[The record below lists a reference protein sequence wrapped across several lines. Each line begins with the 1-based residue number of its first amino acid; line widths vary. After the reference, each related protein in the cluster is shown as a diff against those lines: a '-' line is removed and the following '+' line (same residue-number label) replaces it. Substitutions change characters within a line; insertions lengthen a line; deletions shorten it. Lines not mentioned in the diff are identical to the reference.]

1 MNVLDLSRPVID
13 RKMNGSSDE
22 GESTSGATTIGGGG
36 GENAEMEENGS
47 TRASSNSGG
56 NNPVYRDLKPLQAGG
71 AHEVPQDYN
80 PQSRSAYHHQR
91 GYSPGM
97 DRQRGYEKEH
107 QPPPSAREEER
118 KSAWDYSEK
127 SARKDYSRSRDYS
140 NEYQDAIKQEPKDQS
155 SREWVSPVPEVEVGG
170 SAPGG
175 PHVRARKDIPRGAR
189 FGPFLG
195 KWASEPFNPRYAWE
209 VRISGSGVRGW
220 LDASHETN
228 NWLKYIHS
236 TTSPHAVNMRH
247 VLIGGQMVYEA
258 VRDIATGEELLLGL
272 REPLQLQDMLGENTT
287 EDRSDRE
294 TASQHSGTVDED
306 KEDEEEGET
315 RCTVC
320 DKPFQ
325 DIELLDSHLV
335 TCHRYPAE
343 QHRCDSCPRAYA
355 WRPLLVRHR
364 AIVHGDLRNYPC
376 ENCPKVFTDPSN
388 LQRHIRTHHVGA
400 RSHAC
405 TECGKTFATSSG
417 LKQHTHIHSSVK
429 PFQCEVCFKAYTQF
443 SNLCRHK
450 RMHADCRMQ
459 IKCVKCGQS
468 FSTVTSLSKHK
479 RFCDSTTSNVPPG
492 SMPQLPTPG
501 TSPFLM
507 YQRPP
512 VSLSGGLPFYAPSLM
527 APYPAIFP
535 NAPNFLNTPLIF
547 PPKIEEVEK
556 RSSDSPKKER
566 FTPPRVLLPQHSKVS
581 PSTAEEATST
591 FRPSPA
597 RPPVQP
603 TPESDDDP
611 AAAKRREA
619 SRGNE
624 RKTENESAVNVAK
637 EETTDQPLDLRV
649 QTKKQDVAA
658 SRKSRT
664 PSPAPVP
671 MEEEEEER
679 GEEEEEEEEEETAAP
694 PDPPKPEESAVQ
706 QIQELEPK
714 DIAANS
720 PQLRSS
726 GLSAEQPA
734 ANTPPHMAY
743 PRPIH
748 PMFLETMYR
757 GPTGTGFP
765 GFPSAPPPP
774 SGSTPESRLIPPLPP
789 FGPPRTLPFLGS
801 LMNGLS
807 GARPGGGFDLLARP
821 PLSAFPGVK
830 PFQEA
835 VMPHHHHHHHHH
847 HHVHGKMKDRY
858 SCKFC
863 GKVFP
868 RSANLTRHL
877 RTHTGEQP
885 YKCKY
890 CERSFSISSNLQRH
904 VRNIHDKQRPFKCP
918 LCERC
923 FGQQTNLD
931 RHLKKHEADDGSG
944 VVSVADSP
952 GSSNENEREDTYFD
966 EIRSFMGKVTY
977 GGESGYGLPHH
988 PTYIPSR
995 LHESG
1000 NESKIEVEYD
1010 EDEDSE
1016 EGVSPLEETDG
1027 LSPIEAKESP
1037 SPSQYDLKL
1046 REKQELLNNNTAEPV
1061 IEIST

>member
-1 MNVLDLSRPVID
+1 MNGLDLSRSVVD
-13 RKMNGSSDE
+13 CKMNGSSDE
-22 GESTSGATTIGGGG
+22 GESTSGVTGGGG
-36 GENAEMEENGS
+36 GSENAEMEENGS
-47 TRASSNSGG
+47 TRTSSNSSS
-56 NNPVYRDLKPLQAGG
+56 NNPVYRDLKLLQAGG
-71 AHEVPQDYN
+71 EVPQEYN
-80 PQSRSAYHHQR
+80 PQSRTAYQQR
-91 GYSPGM
+91 GYSPGI
-97 DRQRGYEKEH
+97 DRQRNYEKEQL
-107 QPPPSAREEER
+107 QPSPSSREEER
-118 KSAWDYSEK
+118 KSAWDYEK
-127 SARKDYSRSRDYS
+127 NTRKEYSRSRDY
-140 NEYQDAIKQEPKDQS
+140 NEYQDAIKQEPKDHS

-175 PHVRARKDIPRGAR
+175 PYVRARKDIPRGAR

-209 VRISGSGVRGW
+209 VRIAGSGVRGW
-220 LDASHETN
+220 LDASHEAN
-228 NWLKYIHS
+228 NWLKYIRS
-236 TTSPHAVNMRH
+236 TASSHAVNMRH

-258 VRDIATGEELLLGL
+258 IRDIATGEELLLGL

-479 RFCDSTTSNVPPG
+479 RFCDSTTPTGPPG
-492 SMPQLPTPG
+492 TMPQLPTPA
-501 TSPFLM
+501 TSPFLV
-507 YQRPP
+507 YPRPP
-512 VSLSGGLPFYAPSLM
+512 VSLPGGLPFYPPSLM
-527 APYPAIFP
+527 GPYPGIFP
-535 NAPNFLNTPLIF
+535 NAPNFLNTPLLF
-547 PPKIEEVEK
+547 PPKIEEAEK
-556 RSSDSPKKER
+556 RSDSPKKER
-566 FTPPRVLLPQHSKVS
+566 FTPPRVLSQHNKVS

-603 TPESDDDP
+603 TPESDDDLS
-611 AAAKRREA
+611 KRREA
-619 SRGNE
+619 RNNE
-624 RKTENESAVNVAK
+624 RKMETESTLK
-637 EETTDQPLDLRV
+637 EEATEQPLDLRV
-649 QTKKQDVAA
+649 QTKKQDAISKAA
-658 SRKSRT
+658 NRKSRT

-671 MEEEEEER
+671 MEE
-679 GEEEEEEEEEETAAP
+679 TPAP
-694 PDPPKPEESAVQ
+694 PDPPKSEEDAAAPPPM
-706 QIQELEPK
+706 ELESK
-714 DIAANS
+714 DVQGSS
-720 PQLRSS
+720 PHLRTS
-726 GLSAEQPA
+726 LSIEQPPT
-734 ANTPPHMAY
+734 NTPPHMAY

-748 PMFLETMYR
+748 PLFLETMYR
-757 GPTGTGFP
+757 GPTGTFP

-774 SGSTPESRLIPPLPP
+774 GGATPESRLIPPLPP
-789 FGPPRTLPFLGS
+789 FAPPRGLPFLGS

-807 GARPGGGFDLLARP
+807 GARPGAGFDLLARP

-988 PTYIPSR
+988 PAYIPSR
-995 LHESG
+995 LHEM
-1000 NESKIEVEYD
+1000 NESKMEVEYD

>member
-1 MNVLDLSRPVID
+1 MNGLDLSRSVVD
-13 RKMNGSSDE
+13 CKMNGSSDE
-22 GESTSGATTIGGGG
+22 GESTSGATGGGG
-36 GENAEMEENGS
+36 GSENAEMEENGS
-47 TRASSNSGG
+47 TRTSSNSSS
-56 NNPVYRDLKPLQAGG
+56 NNPVYRDLKLLQAGG
-71 AHEVPQDYN
+71 EVPQEYN
-80 PQSRSAYHHQR
+80 PQSRTAYQQR
-91 GYSPGM
+91 GHSPGI
-97 DRQRGYEKEH
+97 DRQRNYEKEQL
-107 QPPPSAREEER
+107 QPSPSSREEER
-118 KSAWDYSEK
+118 KSAWDYEK
-127 SARKDYSRSRDYS
+127 NTRKEYSRSRDY
-140 NEYQDAIKQEPKDQS
+140 NDYQDAIKQEPKDHS
-155 SREWVSPVPEVEVGG
+155 SRDWVSPVPEVEVGG

-175 PHVRARKDIPRGAR
+175 PYVRARKDIPRGAR

-209 VRISGSGVRGW
+209 VRIAGSGVRGW
-220 LDASHETN
+220 LDASHEAN
-228 NWLKYIHS
+228 NWLKYIRS
-236 TTSPHAVNMRH
+236 TASSHAVNMRH

-376 ENCPKVFTDPSN
+376 ENCPKSNIRQVFTDPSN

-479 RFCDSTTSNVPPG
+479 RFCDSTTPTGPPG
-492 SMPQLPTPG
+492 TMPQLPTPA
-501 TSPFLM
+501 TSPFLV
-507 YQRPP
+507 YPRPP
-512 VSLSGGLPFYAPSLM
+512 VSLPGGLPFYPPSLM
-527 APYPAIFP
+527 GPYPGIFP
-535 NAPNFLNTPLIF
+535 NAPNFLNTPLLF
-547 PPKIEEVEK
+547 PPKIEEAEK
-556 RSSDSPKKER
+556 RSDSPKKER
-566 FTPPRVLLPQHSKVS
+566 FTPPRVLSQHNKVS

-603 TPESDDDP
+603 TPESDDDLS
-611 AAAKRREA
+611 KRREA
-619 SRGNE
+619 RSNE
-624 RKTENESAVNVAK
+624 RKMETESTLK
-637 EETTDQPLDLRV
+637 EEATEQPLDLRV
-649 QTKKQDVAA
+649 QTKKQDIISKAA
-658 SRKSRT
+658 NRKSRS

-671 MEEEEEER
+671 MEE
-679 GEEEEEEEEEETAAP
+679 TPAP
-694 PDPPKPEESAVQ
+694 PDPPKSEEDAAALPPM
-706 QIQELEPK
+706 ELESK
-714 DIAANS
+714 DVQGSS
-720 PQLRSS
+720 PHLRTS
-726 GLSAEQPA
+726 LSIEQPPT
-734 ANTPPHMAY
+734 NTPPHMAY

-748 PMFLETMYR
+748 PLFLETMYR
-757 GPTGTGFP
+757 GPTGTFP

-774 SGSTPESRLIPPLPP
+774 GGGTPESRLIPPLPP
-789 FGPPRTLPFLGS
+789 FAPPRGLPFLGS

-835 VMPHHHHHHHHH
+835 VMTPHHHHHHHHH

-988 PTYIPSR
+988 PAYIPSR
-995 LHESG
+995 LHEM
-1000 NESKIEVEYD
+1000 NESKMEVEYD

>member
-1 MNVLDLSRPVID
+1 MRSKPVA
-13 RKMNGSSDE
+13 RRLAQGSSDE
-22 GESTSGATTIGGGG
+22 GESTSGTPVGGGVS
-36 GENAEMEENGS
+36 ENTEMEENGS
-47 TRASSNSGG
+47 VRGNNSAAS
-56 NNPVYRDLKPLQAGG
+56 NPVYRDLKALHATS
-71 AHEVPQDYN
+71 AHDVPQDYN
-80 PQSRSAYHHQR
+80 PQSRPAYQR
-91 GYSPGM
+91 YSPAM
-97 DRQRGYEKEH
+97 DKQHGYEKEH
-107 QPPPSAREEER
+107 HKPPSSRDEER
-118 KSAWDYSEK
+118 SWDYVSDK
-127 SARKDYSRSRDYS
+127 SSDRKDYSRSRESYRS
-140 NEYQDAIKQEPKDQS
+140 ETYQDAMKQEQKEQ

-170 SAPGG
+170 SEPGG
-175 PHVRARKDIPRGAR
+175 PQVRARKDIPRGAR

-209 VRISGSGVRGW
+209 VRTSGSGVRGW

-228 NWLKYIHS
+228 NWLKYVRS
-236 TTSPHAVNMRH
+236 TSSPHAINMRH

-258 VRDIATGEELLLGL
+258 VRDIAAGEELLLGV

-306 KEDEEEGET
+306 KEDEEEGEI

-343 QHRCDSCPRAYA
+343 QHRCDTCPRAYA

-376 ENCPKVFTDPSN
+376 ENCPKSDHPQVFTDPSN

-479 RFCDSTTSNVPPG
+479 RFCDSTPPTGPPG
-492 SMPQLPTPG
+492 AMPQLPTSAP
-501 TSPFLM
+501 SPFLV
-507 YQRPP
+507 YPRPP
-512 VSLSGGLPFYAPSLM
+512 VSLPGGLPFYPPSLM
-527 APYPAIFP
+527 GPYPGIFP
-535 NAPNFLNTPLIF
+535 NAPNFLNAPLLF
-547 PPKIEEVEK
+547 PPKVEEAEK
-556 RSSDSPKKER
+556 RSDSPKKER
-566 FTPPRVLLPQHSKVS
+566 FTPPRVLPQHSKVS
-581 PSTAEEATST
+581 PSTAEEATSS

-611 AAAKRREA
+611 SKKREA
-619 SRGNE
+619 SRINE
-624 RKTENESAVNVAK
+624 KKDSEASLAAN

-649 QTKKQDVAA
+649 QTKKHDTISSIVDT
-658 SRKSRT
+658 KSHS
-664 PSPAPVP
+664 PSPAPAP
-671 MEEEEEER
+671 MEE
-679 GEEEEEEEEEETAAP
+679 APPP
-694 PDPPKPEESAVQ
+694 PDPPKPEEEAPMEVDT
-706 QIQELEPK
+706 K
-714 DIAANS
+714 DVPSS
-720 PQLRSS
+720 PHLRTS
-726 GLSAEQPA
+726 LSAEQPP

-748 PMFLETMYR
+748 PMFLEAMYR
-757 GPTGTGFP
+757 GPAGAFP
-765 GFPSAPPPP
+765 GFPGGPPP
-774 SGSTPESRLIPPLPP
+774 GGATPESRLLPPLPP
-789 FGPPRTLPFLGS
+789 FGPPRGLPFLGT

-821 PLSAFPGVK
+821 PMGPFPGVK

-835 VMPHHHHHHHHH
+835 VIAPHHHHHHHP
-847 HHVHGKMKDRY
+847 HGKMKDRY

-977 GGESGYGLPHH
+977 GGEAGYGLPHH
-988 PTYIPSR
+988 PAYLPSR
-995 LHESG
+995 LHEIH
-1000 NESKIEVEYD
+1000 ESKMETEYD

-1016 EGVSPLEETDG
+1016 EGVSPLDETDG
-1027 LSPIEAKESP
+1027 LSPVEAKESTP
-1037 SPSQYDLKL
+1037 PPQYDLKL

>member
-1 MNVLDLSRPVID
+1 MRSKPVA
-13 RKMNGSSDE
+13 RRLAQGSSDE
-22 GESTSGATTIGGGG
+22 GESTSGATGGGG
-36 GENAEMEENGS
+36 GSENAEMEENGS
-47 TRASSNSGG
+47 TRTSSNSSS
-56 NNPVYRDLKPLQAGG
+56 NNPVYKDLKLLQAGG
-71 AHEVPQDYN
+71 EVPQEYN
-80 PQSRSAYHHQR
+80 PQSRTAYQQR
-91 GYSPGM
+91 GYSPGI
-97 DRQRGYEKEH
+97 DRQRNYEKEQL
-107 QPPPSAREEER
+107 QPSPSSREEER
-118 KSAWDYSEK
+118 KWPAWDYEK
-127 SARKDYSRSRDYS
+127 NTRKEYSRSRDY
-140 NEYQDAIKQEPKDQS
+140 NEYQDAIKQEPKDHS

-175 PHVRARKDIPRGAR
+175 PYVRARKDIPRGAR

-209 VRISGSGVRGW
+209 VRIAGSGVRGW
-220 LDASHETN
+220 LDASHEAN
-228 NWLKYIHS
+228 NWLKYIRS
-236 TTSPHAVNMRH
+236 TASSHAVNMRH

-258 VRDIATGEELLLGL
+258 VRDIATGEELLLGP

-376 ENCPKVFTDPSN
+376 ENCPKSNIRQVFTDPSN

-479 RFCDSTTSNVPPG
+479 RFCDSTTPTGPPG
-492 SMPQLPTPG
+492 TMPQLPTPA
-501 TSPFLM
+501 TSPFLV
-507 YQRPP
+507 YPRPP
-512 VSLSGGLPFYAPSLM
+512 VGLPGGLPFYPPSLM
-527 APYPAIFP
+527 GPYPGIFP
-535 NAPNFLNTPLIF
+535 NASNFLNTPLIF

-556 RSSDSPKKER
+556 RSDSPKKER
-566 FTPPRVLLPQHSKVS
+566 FTPPRVLSQHNKVS

-603 TPESDDDP
+603 TPESDDDLL
-611 AAAKRREA
+611 KRREA
-619 SRGNE
+619 RSNE
-624 RKTENESAVNVAK
+624 RKIKTESTLK
-637 EETTDQPLDLRV
+637 EEATEQPLDLRV
-649 QTKKQDVAA
+649 QTKKQDAISKTA
-658 SRKSRT
+658 IKKSRS

-671 MEEEEEER
+671 MEETPAPPDRPKSEEDA
-679 GEEEEEEEEEETAAP
+679 AAP
-694 PDPPKPEESAVQ
+694 PPM
-706 QIQELEPK
+706 ELESK
-714 DIAANS
+714 DVQGSS
-720 PQLRSS
+720 PHLRTS
-726 GLSAEQPA
+726 LSIEQPPT
-734 ANTPPHMAY
+734 NTPPHMAY

-748 PMFLETMYR
+748 PLFLETMYR
-757 GPTGTGFP
+757 GPTGTFP

-774 SGSTPESRLIPPLPP
+774 GGGTPESRLIPPLPP
-789 FGPPRTLPFLGS
+789 FAPPRGLPFLGS

-807 GARPGGGFDLLARP
+807 GARPGAGFDLLARP

-835 VMPHHHHHHHHH
+835 VMTPHHHHHHHHH

-988 PTYIPSR
+988 PAYIPNR
-995 LHESG
+995 LHEI
-1000 NESKIEVEYD
+1000 NESKMEVEYD

>member
-1 MNVLDLSRPVID
+1 MNGLDLSRSVVD
-13 RKMNGSSDE
+13 CKMNNGSSDE
-22 GESTSGATTIGGGG
+22 GESTSGVTGGGG
-36 GENAEMEENGS
+36 SGENAEMEENGS
-47 TRASSNSGG
+47 TRTSSNSSS
-56 NNPVYRDLKPLQAGG
+56 NLPVYRDLKPLQAGG
-71 AHEVPQDYN
+71 AHEIPQDYN
-80 PQSRSAYHHQR
+80 PQSRTAYQQH

-97 DRQRGYEKEH
+97 DRQRNYEKEH
-107 QPPPSAREEER
+107 QPSPSSREEDR
-118 KSAWDYSEK
+118 KLSWDYSEK
-127 SARKDYSRSRDYS
+127 TTRKEYSRSRDYG
-140 NEYQDAIKQEPKDQS
+140 NEYQDTIKQEPKDQS

-170 SAPGG
+170 SAAGG
-175 PHVRARKDIPRGAR
+175 PYVRARKDIPRGAR

-209 VRISGSGVRGW
+209 VRVAGSGVRGW

-228 NWLKYIHS
+228 NWLKYIRS

-258 VRDIATGEELLLGL
+258 IRDIVTGEELLLGL

-343 QHRCDSCPRAYA
+343 QHRCESCPRAYA

-459 IKCVKCGQS
+459 IKCIKCGQS

-479 RFCDSTTSNVPPG
+479 RFCDSTTPTGPPG
-492 SMPQLPTPG
+492 TMPQLPTPA
-501 TSPFLM
+501 TNPFLV
-507 YQRPP
+507 YPRPP
-512 VSLSGGLPFYAPSLM
+512 VSLPGGLPFYPSSLM
-527 APYPAIFP
+527 GPYPGIFP
-535 NAPNFLNTPLIF
+535 NAPNFLNTPLLF
-547 PPKIEEVEK
+547 PPKIEEAEK
-556 RSSDSPKKER
+556 SDSPKKER
-566 FTPPRVLLPQHSKVS
+566 FTPPRVLPQHNKVS

-603 TPESDDDP
+603 TPESDDDHS
-611 AAAKRREA
+611 KRREA
-619 SRGNE
+619 IRSSE
-624 RKTENESAVNVAK
+624 RKMEAESSSNASK
-637 EETTDQPLDLRV
+637 QETAEQPLDLRV
-649 QTKKQDVAA
+649 QTRKQDAKAV

-664 PSPAPVP
+664 PSPVSIS
-671 MEEEEEER
+671 MEE
-679 GEEEEEEEEEETAAP
+679 TPAP
-694 PDPPKPEESAVQ
+694 PDLPKPEEEVAPPPM
-706 QIQELEPK
+706 ELESK
-714 DIAANS
+714 DVPSS

-726 GLSAEQPA
+726 LPAERPA
-734 ANTPPHMAY
+734 TNTPPHMAY

-748 PMFLETMYR
+748 PIFLETMYR
-757 GPTGTGFP
+757 GPATFP
-765 GFPSAPPPP
+765 GFPGAPPPP
-774 SGSTPESRLIPPLPP
+774 GATPESRLIPPLPP
-789 FGPPRTLPFLGS
+789 FGPPRGLPFLGS

-807 GARPGGGFDLLARP
+807 GARPGGGFDLLGRP

-835 VMPHHHHHHHHH
+835 VMAPHHHHHHHH

-952 GSSNENEREDTYFD
+952 GSSNENEREDSYFE
-966 EIRSFMGKVTY
+966 EIRSFMGKVGY

-988 PTYIPSR
+988 PAYIPNR
-995 LHESG
+995 LHEM
-1000 NESKIEVEYD
+1000 NETKMEVEYD

-1016 EGVSPLEETDG
+1016 EGASPLEEADG
-1027 LSPIEAKESP
+1027 LSPMEAKESP

>member
-1 MNVLDLSRPVID
+1 MNDLDLSRSVVD
-13 RKMNGSSDE
+13 CKMNNGSSDE
-22 GESTSGATTIGGGG
+22 GELTSGATGGGG
-36 GENAEMEENGS
+36 SNESVEMEENES
-47 TRASSNSGG
+47 TRTSSNSNN
-56 NNPVYRDLKPLQAGG
+56 NNPVYRDPRTFQ
-71 AHEVPQDYN
+71 AHEVSQDYN
-80 PQSRSAYHHQR
+80 QQSRTAYQQR

-97 DRQRGYEKEH
+97 DRQRNYEKEH
-107 QPPPSAREEER
+107 QSLTSSREEER
-118 KSAWDYSEK
+118 KLSWDYSEK
-127 SARKDYSRSRDYS
+127 NARKEYSRSRDHS
-140 NEYQDAIKQEPKDQS
+140 NEYQDMKQEIKQEIKQEMKQESKDHS
-155 SREWVSPVPEVEVGG
+155 SREWVSPIPEVEVGG

-175 PHVRARKDIPRGAR
+175 PYVRARKDIPRGAR
-189 FGPFLG
+189 FGPYLG
-195 KWASEPFNPRYAWE
+195 KWAGEPFNPRYAWE
-209 VRISGSGVRGW
+209 ICIAGSGVRGW

-228 NWLKYIHS
+228 NWLKYIRS
-236 TTSPHAVNMRH
+236 TASPHAVNMRY
-247 VLIGGQMVYEA
+247 VLNGGQMVYEA
-258 VRDIATGEELLLGL
+258 IRDIITGEELLLGL

-294 TASQHSGTVDED
+294 TASQHSGTIDED

-479 RFCDSTTSNVPPG
+479 RFCDSTAPTGPPG
-492 SMPQLPTPG
+492 TMPQLPTR
-501 TSPFLM
+501 TTNPFLV
-507 YQRPP
+507 YPQPP
-512 VSLSGGLPFYAPSLM
+512 VSLPGGLPFYPPSLM
-527 APYPAIFP
+527 GPYPGIFP
-535 NAPNFLNTPLIF
+535 NAPNFLNTPLLF
-547 PPKIEEVEK
+547 PPKIEEAEK
-556 RSSDSPKKER
+556 RSDSPFLKKER
-566 FTPPRVLLPQHSKVS
+566 FTPPRVLPQHNKVS

-597 RPPVQP
+597 RPPILQ
-603 TPESDDDP
+603 TPESDDDLS
-611 AAAKRREA
+611 KKREA
-619 SRGNE
+619 ARNNE
-624 RKTENESAVNVAK
+624 RKIKTESASNVSK
-637 EETTDQPLDLRV
+637 EETTEQPLDLRV
-649 QTKKQDVAA
+649 QTKKQDITLKTN
-658 SRKSRT
+658 RKSRT

-671 MEEEEEER
+671 KEE
-679 GEEEEEEEEEETAAP
+679 AP
-694 PDPPKPEESAVQ
+694 ASPDPPKPEEDAAVPQ
-706 QIQELEPK
+706 PMEIDPK
-714 DIAANS
+714 EVPNS
-720 PQLRSS
+720 PQQLRTS
-726 GLSAEQPA
+726 LPTEQPPT
-734 ANTPPHMAY
+734 NTPPHMAY

-757 GPTGTGFP
+757 GPGTFP
-765 GFPSAPPPP
+765 GFPGAPPPP
-774 SGSTPESRLIPPLPP
+774 GTAAPESRLIPPLPP
-789 FGPPRTLPFLGS
+789 FGPPRLPFLGS

-807 GARPGGGFDLLARP
+807 GARPGSGFDLLARP

-835 VMPHHHHHHHHH
+835 VMAPHHHHHHHH

-977 GGESGYGLPHH
+977 GGEGGYGLPHH
-988 PTYIPSR
+988 PAYIPNR
-995 LHESG
+995 LREI
-1000 NESKIEVEYD
+1000 NESKMVEYD

-1016 EGVSPLEETDG
+1016 EGASPLEETDG

>member
-1 MNVLDLSRPVID
+1 MRSKPVA
-13 RKMNGSSDE
+13 RRLAQGSSDE
-22 GESTSGATTIGGGG
+22 GESTSGATGGG

-47 TRASSNSGG
+47 TRTSSNSSS
-56 NNPVYRDLKPLQAGG
+56 NNPVYRDLKPLQTGG
-71 AHEVPQDYN
+71 VHEVPQDYN
-80 PQSRSAYHHQR
+80 LRSGGYQQR
-91 GYSPGM
+91 DYLPGM
-97 DRQRGYEKEH
+97 KRQRGYDKEH
-107 QPPPSAREEER
+107 QPSPSSREEEG
-118 KSAWDYSEK
+118 KSAWDYEK
-127 SARKDYSRSRDYS
+127 KARTEYTRSSRDY
-140 NEYQDAIKQEPKDQS
+140 NEYQDTIKQEPKDHP

-175 PHVRARKDIPRGAR
+175 PYVRARKDIPRGAR

-209 VRISGSGVRGW
+209 VRIAGSGVRGW

-228 NWLKYIHS
+228 NWLKFVRS

-258 VRDIATGEELLLGL
+258 VRDIVMGEELLLGL

-376 ENCPKVFTDPSN
+376 ENCPKSNIRQVFTDPSN

-479 RFCDSTTSNVPPG
+479 RFCDSTTPTGPPG
-492 SMPQLPTPG
+492 TMPQLPTPA

-507 YQRPP
+507 YSRPP
-512 VSLSGGLPFYAPSLM
+512 MSLPGGLPFYPPGLISQV
-527 APYPAIFP
+527 PYPGLFQTSHS
-535 NAPNFLNTPLIF
+535 FLNSASLLF
-547 PPKIEEVEK
+547 PPKIEEAEK
-556 RSSDSPKKER
+556 RSDSPKKER
-566 FTPPRVLLPQHSKVS
+566 FTPPRVLPQHNKVS

-597 RPPVQP
+597 RPPIQP
-603 TPESDDDP
+603 TPESDDDRH
-611 AAAKRREA
+611 AKRRKMEA
-619 SRGNE
+619 
-624 RKTENESAVNVAK
+624 ESTSSGSK
-637 EETTDQPLDLRV
+637 EETSEQPLDLRV
-649 QTKKQDVAA
+649 QTKKQESTSKVS
-658 SRKSRT
+658 SRKSHS

-671 MEEEEEER
+671 IEQ
-679 GEEEEEEEEEETAAP
+679 TPAP
-694 PDPPKPEESAVQ
+694 PDPPKVEEDPAPPIEIDS
-706 QIQELEPK
+706 K
-714 DIAANS
+714 DVPSS
-720 PQLRSS
+720 PQLRTS
-726 GLSAEQPA
+726 LPTEQPLT
-734 ANTPPHMAY
+734 NTPPHMAY

-748 PMFLETMYR
+748 PMFLDTMYR
-757 GPTGTGFP
+757 GPATTFP
-765 GFPSAPPPP
+765 GFPNAPPPP
-774 SGSTPESRLIPPLPP
+774 SGATPESRLIPPPL
-789 FGPPRTLPFLGS
+789 FGPPPRGLPFLGS

-835 VMPHHHHHHHHH
+835 VMAPHHPHHHHHHHHH
-847 HHVHGKMKDRY
+847 LHGKMKDRY

-952 GSSNENEREDTYFD
+952 GSSNENEREDSYFE

-977 GGESGYGLPHH
+977 SGESGYGLPHH
-988 PTYIPSR
+988 PAYIPGR
-995 LHESG
+995 LHEM
-1000 NESKIEVEYD
+1000 NESKMEVEYD

-1016 EGVSPLEETDG
+1016 EGASPVEETDG
-1027 LSPIEAKESP
+1027 MSPIEAKESP
-1037 SPSQYDLKL
+1037 SPSQYDENLKL
-1046 REKQELLNNNTAEPV
+1046 REKISQVLLNNNTPEPV

>member
-1 MNVLDLSRPVID
+1 MRSKPVA
-13 RKMNGSSDE
+13 RRLAQGSSDE
-22 GESTSGATTIGGGG
+22 GESTSSAPAVGGTGIAEG
-36 GENAEMEENGS
+36 QEMEENGS
-47 TRASSNSGG
+47 MRGGSNSSAS
-56 NNPVYRDLKPLQAGG
+56 NPVYRDLKALHATN
-71 AHEVPQDYN
+71 AHDVPQDYN
-80 PQSRSAYHHQR
+80 PQSRPPYQR
-91 GYSPGM
+91 GYSPAM
-97 DRQRGYEKEH
+97 DKQQTNYEQEQH
-107 QPPPSAREEER
+107 RPPSSRDEER
-118 KSAWDYSEK
+118 STWDYTEK
-127 SARKDYSRSRDYS
+127 DRREYSGSRDVGYR
-140 NEYQDAIKQEPKDQS
+140 NDTYQDATKQEQKEQS
-155 SREWVSPVPEVEVGG
+155 NREWVSPVPEVEVGG

-175 PHVRARKDIPRGAR
+175 PQVRARKDIPRGAR

-209 VRISGSGVRGW
+209 VRTAGSGVRGW

-228 NWLKYIHS
+228 NWLKYVRS
-236 TTSPHAVNMRH
+236 TNSPHSVNMRH

-258 VRDIATGEELLLGL
+258 VRDIAAGEELLLGV

-376 ENCPKVFTDPSN
+376 ENCPKSDKPQVFTDPSN

-479 RFCDSTTSNVPPG
+479 RFCDSTPPTGPPG
-492 SMPQLPTPG
+492 AMPQLPTSAP
-501 TSPFLM
+501 SPFLV
-507 YQRPP
+507 YPRPP
-512 VSLSGGLPFYAPSLM
+512 VSLPGGLPFYPPSLM
-527 APYPAIFP
+527 GPYPGIFP
-535 NAPNFLNTPLIF
+535 NAPNFLNTPLLF
-547 PPKIEEVEK
+547 PPKVEEAEK
-556 RSSDSPKKER
+556 RSDSPKKER
-566 FTPPRVLLPQHSKVS
+566 FTPPRVLPQHSKVS
-581 PSTAEEATST
+581 PSTAEEATSS

-597 RPPVQP
+597 RPSVQP

-611 AAAKRREA
+611 SKKRETG
-619 SRGNE
+619 RGNE
-624 RKTENESAVNVAK
+624 KKMNSEHAAVTSN
-637 EETTDQPLDLRV
+637 EETADQPLDLRI
-649 QTKKQDVAA
+649 QTKKHETNSNTVG
-658 SRKSRT
+658 RKSHS
-664 PSPAPVP
+664 PSPAPIQ
-671 MEEEEEER
+671 MEE
-679 GEEEEEEEEEETAAP
+679 APPP
-694 PDPPKPEESAVQ
+694 PDPPKLEEEASVSM
-706 QIQELEPK
+706 EVDSK
-714 DIAANS
+714 DVPRS
-720 PQLRSS
+720 PQLRTSIPT
-726 GLSAEQPA
+726 EQPPT
-734 ANTPPHMAY
+734 NTPPHMAY

-748 PMFLETMYR
+748 PMFLEAMYR
-757 GPTGTGFP
+757 GPTSSFP
-765 GFPSAPPPP
+765 GFPGGPPPP
-774 SGSTPESRLIPPLPP
+774 GGANPESRLLPPLPP
-789 FGPPRTLPFLGS
+789 FGPPRGLPFLGT

-807 GARPGGGFDLLARP
+807 GARPGGGGFDLLARP
-821 PLSAFPGVK
+821 PLGPFPGVK

-835 VMPHHHHHHHHH
+835 VIAPHHHHHHHHA
-847 HHVHGKMKDRY
+847 HGKMKDRY

-977 GGESGYGLPHH
+977 GGEAGYGLPPH
-988 PTYIPSR
+988 PAYLPSR
-995 LHESG
+995 LHEMH
-1000 NESKIEVEYD
+1000 ESKMETEYD

-1016 EGVSPLEETDG
+1016 GGVSPLDETDG
-1027 LSPIEAKESP
+1027 LSPVEAKESTP
-1037 SPSQYDLKL
+1037 PPQYDLKL
-1046 REKQELLNNNTAEPV
+1046 RDKQELLNNNTAEPV

>member
-1 MNVLDLSRPVID
+1 MNGLDLSRSVVD
-13 RKMNGSSDE
+13 CKMNGSSDE
-22 GESTSGATTIGGGG
+22 GESTSGVTGGGG
-36 GENAEMEENGS
+36 GSENAEMEENGS
-47 TRASSNSGG
+47 TRTSSNSSS
-56 NNPVYRDLKPLQAGG
+56 NNPVYRDLKLLQAGG
-71 AHEVPQDYN
+71 EVPQEYN
-80 PQSRSAYHHQR
+80 PQSRTAYQQR
-91 GYSPGM
+91 GYSPGI
-97 DRQRGYEKEH
+97 DRQRNYEKEQL
-107 QPPPSAREEER
+107 QPSPSSREEER
-118 KSAWDYSEK
+118 KSAWDYEK
-127 SARKDYSRSRDYS
+127 NTRKEYSRSRDY
-140 NEYQDAIKQEPKDQS
+140 NEYQDAIKQEPKDHS

-175 PHVRARKDIPRGAR
+175 PYVRARKDIPRGAR

-209 VRISGSGVRGW
+209 VRIAGSGVRGW
-220 LDASHETN
+220 LDASHEAN
-228 NWLKYIHS
+228 NWLKYIRS
-236 TTSPHAVNMRH
+236 TASSHAVNMRH

-258 VRDIATGEELLLGL
+258 IRDIATGEELLLGL

-376 ENCPKVFTDPSN
+376 ENCPKSNIRQVFTDPSN

-479 RFCDSTTSNVPPG
+479 RFCDSTTPTGPPG
-492 SMPQLPTPG
+492 TMPQLPTPA
-501 TSPFLM
+501 TSPFLV
-507 YQRPP
+507 YPRPP
-512 VSLSGGLPFYAPSLM
+512 VSLPGGLPFYPPSLM
-527 APYPAIFP
+527 GPYPGIFP
-535 NAPNFLNTPLIF
+535 NAPNFLNTPLLF
-547 PPKIEEVEK
+547 PPKIEEAEK
-556 RSSDSPKKER
+556 RSDSPKKER
-566 FTPPRVLLPQHSKVS
+566 FTPPRVLSQHNKVS

-603 TPESDDDP
+603 TPESDDDLS
-611 AAAKRREA
+611 KRREA
-619 SRGNE
+619 RNNE
-624 RKTENESAVNVAK
+624 RKMETESTLK
-637 EETTDQPLDLRV
+637 EEATEQPLDLRV
-649 QTKKQDVAA
+649 QTKKQDAISKAA
-658 SRKSRT
+658 NRKSRT

-671 MEEEEEER
+671 MEE
-679 GEEEEEEEEEETAAP
+679 TPAP
-694 PDPPKPEESAVQ
+694 PDPPKSEEDAAAPPPM
-706 QIQELEPK
+706 ELESK
-714 DIAANS
+714 DVQGSS
-720 PQLRSS
+720 PHLRTS
-726 GLSAEQPA
+726 LSIEQPPT
-734 ANTPPHMAY
+734 NTPPHMAY

-748 PMFLETMYR
+748 PLFLETMYR
-757 GPTGTGFP
+757 GPTGTFP

-774 SGSTPESRLIPPLPP
+774 GGATPESRLIPPLPP
-789 FGPPRTLPFLGS
+789 FAPPRGLPFLGS

-807 GARPGGGFDLLARP
+807 GARPGAGFDLLARP

-988 PTYIPSR
+988 PAYIPSR
-995 LHESG
+995 LHEM
-1000 NESKIEVEYD
+1000 NESKMEVEYD

>member
-1 MNVLDLSRPVID
+1 MNGLDLSRSVVD
-13 RKMNGSSDE
+13 CKMNGSSDE
-22 GESTSGATTIGGGG
+22 GESTSGATGGGG
-36 GENAEMEENGS
+36 GSENAEMEENGS
-47 TRASSNSGG
+47 TRTSSNSSS
-56 NNPVYRDLKPLQAGG
+56 NNPVYRDLKLLQAGG
-71 AHEVPQDYN
+71 EVPQEYN
-80 PQSRSAYHHQR
+80 PQSRTAYQQR
-91 GYSPGM
+91 GHSPGI
-97 DRQRGYEKEH
+97 DRQRNYEKEQL
-107 QPPPSAREEER
+107 QPSPSSREEER
-118 KSAWDYSEK
+118 KSAWDYEK
-127 SARKDYSRSRDYS
+127 NTRKEYSRSRDY
-140 NEYQDAIKQEPKDQS
+140 NDYQDAIKQEPKDHS
-155 SREWVSPVPEVEVGG
+155 SRDWVSPVPEVEVGG

-175 PHVRARKDIPRGAR
+175 PYVRARKDIPRGAR

-209 VRISGSGVRGW
+209 VRIAGSGVRGW
-220 LDASHETN
+220 LDASHEAN
-228 NWLKYIHS
+228 NWLKYIRS
-236 TTSPHAVNMRH
+236 TASSHAVNMRH

-479 RFCDSTTSNVPPG
+479 RFCDSTTPTGPPG
-492 SMPQLPTPG
+492 TMPQLPTPA
-501 TSPFLM
+501 TSPFLV
-507 YQRPP
+507 YPRPP
-512 VSLSGGLPFYAPSLM
+512 VSLPGGLPFYPPSLM
-527 APYPAIFP
+527 GPYPGIFP
-535 NAPNFLNTPLIF
+535 NAPNFLNTPLLF
-547 PPKIEEVEK
+547 PPKIEEAEK
-556 RSSDSPKKER
+556 RSDSPKKER
-566 FTPPRVLLPQHSKVS
+566 FTPPRVLSQHNKVS

-603 TPESDDDP
+603 TPESDDDLS
-611 AAAKRREA
+611 KRREA
-619 SRGNE
+619 RSNE
-624 RKTENESAVNVAK
+624 RKMETESTLK
-637 EETTDQPLDLRV
+637 EEATEQPLDLRV
-649 QTKKQDVAA
+649 QTKKQDIISKAA
-658 SRKSRT
+658 NRKSRS

-671 MEEEEEER
+671 MEE
-679 GEEEEEEEEEETAAP
+679 TPAP
-694 PDPPKPEESAVQ
+694 PDPPKSEEDAAALPPM
-706 QIQELEPK
+706 ELESK
-714 DIAANS
+714 DVQGSS
-720 PQLRSS
+720 PHLRTS
-726 GLSAEQPA
+726 LSIEQPPT
-734 ANTPPHMAY
+734 NTPPHMAY

-748 PMFLETMYR
+748 PLFLETMYR
-757 GPTGTGFP
+757 GPTGTFP

-774 SGSTPESRLIPPLPP
+774 GGGTPESRLIPPLPP
-789 FGPPRTLPFLGS
+789 FAPPRGLPFLGS

-835 VMPHHHHHHHHH
+835 VMTPHHHHHHHHH

-988 PTYIPSR
+988 PAYIPSR
-995 LHESG
+995 LHEM
-1000 NESKIEVEYD
+1000 NESKMEVEYD

>member
-1 MNVLDLSRPVID
+1 MNGLDLSRSVVD
-13 RKMNGSSDE
+13 CKMNGSSDE
-22 GESTSGATTIGGGG
+22 GESTSGATGGGG
-36 GENAEMEENGS
+36 GSENAEMEENGS
-47 TRASSNSGG
+47 TRTSSNSSS
-56 NNPVYRDLKPLQAGG
+56 NNPVYRDLKLLQTSG
-71 AHEVPQDYN
+71 EVPQEYSL
-80 PQSRSAYHHQR
+80 QSRTAYQQQR

-97 DRQRGYEKEH
+97 DRQRSYEKEQL
-107 QPPPSAREEER
+107 QPSPSSREDER
-118 KSAWDYSEK
+118 KSSWDYEK
-127 SARKDYSRSRDYS
+127 SSRKEYSRSRDY
-140 NEYQDAIKQEPKDQS
+140 NEYQDAIKQEPKDHS
-155 SREWVSPVPEVEVGG
+155 GREWISPVPEVEVGG

-175 PHVRARKDIPRGAR
+175 PYVRARKDIPRGAR

-209 VRISGSGVRGW
+209 VRIAGSGVRGW
-220 LDASHETN
+220 LDASHEAN
-228 NWLKYIHS
+228 NWLKYIRS
-236 TTSPHAVNMRH
+236 TASSHAVNMRH

-306 KEDEEEGET
+306 KEDEEGEEI

-376 ENCPKVFTDPSN
+376 ENCPKSNVRQVFTDPSN

-479 RFCDSTTSNVPPG
+479 RFCDSTTPTGPPG
-492 SMPQLPTPG
+492 VMPQLPTPA
-501 TSPFLM
+501 TSPFLV
-507 YQRPP
+507 YPRPP
-512 VSLSGGLPFYAPSLM
+512 VSLPGGLPFYPPSLM
-527 APYPAIFP
+527 GPYPAIFP
-535 NAPNFLNTPLIF
+535 NAPNFLNTPLLF
-547 PPKIEEVEK
+547 PPKIEEIEK
-556 RSSDSPKKER
+556 RSDSPKKER
-566 FTPPRVLLPQHSKVS
+566 FTPPKVLSQHNKVS
-581 PSTAEEATST
+581 PSAAEEATST

-603 TPESDDDP
+603 TPESDDDHS
-611 AAAKRREA
+611 KRREA
-619 SRGNE
+619 ARSNE
-624 RKTENESAVNVAK
+624 RKIKTENTSK
-637 EETTDQPLDLRV
+637 EETTEQPLDLRV
-649 QTKKQDVAA
+649 QTKKQDTISRAA
-658 SRKSRT
+658 NRKSRT
-664 PSPAPVP
+664 PSPSPVP
-671 MEEEEEER
+671 MEE
-679 GEEEEEEEEEETAAP
+679 TPAP
-694 PDPPKPEESAVQ
+694 PDPPKTEEDAAVPPLM
-706 QIQELEPK
+706 ELESK
-714 DIAANS
+714 DVQGSS
-720 PQLRSS
+720 PHLRTS
-726 GLSAEQPA
+726 LPLEQPPT
-734 ANTPPHMAY
+734 NTPPHMAY

-757 GPTGTGFP
+757 GPTGTFP
-765 GFPSAPPPP
+765 GFPGAPPPP
-774 SGSTPESRLIPPLPP
+774 GGATPESRLIPPLPP
-789 FGPPRTLPFLGS
+789 FAPPRGLPFLGS

-830 PFQEA
+830 PFQET
-835 VMPHHHHHHHHH
+835 VMSPHHHHHHHHH

-988 PTYIPSR
+988 PAYIPSR
-995 LHESG
+995 LHEI
-1000 NESKIEVEYD
+1000 NESKMEVEYD

-1016 EGVSPLEETDG
+1016 EGASPLEETDG

>member
-1 MNVLDLSRPVID
+1 MNGLDLSRPTVES
-13 RKMNGSSDE
+13 KMNGSSDE
-22 GESTSGATTIGGGG
+22 GESMSGTPAGGGTG
-36 GENAEMEENGS
+36 GTGENQEMEENGS
-47 TRASSNSGG
+47 IRGG
-56 NNPVYRDLKPLQAGG
+56 NNSASNLVYRDLKALHATSV
-71 AHEVPQDYN
+71 HDVSQDYN
-80 PQSRSAYHHQR
+80 PQSRPAYQC
-91 GYSPGM
+91 GYSPAM
-97 DRQRGYEKEH
+97 DKQHQNYEKEQH
-107 QPPPSAREEER
+107 RPPSSRDEEKPSWE
-118 KSAWDYSEK
+118 YGEK
-127 SARKDYSRSRDYS
+127 ADKKEYLRSRDAVYR
-140 NEYQDAIKQEPKDQS
+140 NETYPDAIKQEQKEQS
-155 SREWVSPVPEVEVGG
+155 NCEWVSPVPEVEVGG

-175 PHVRARKDIPRGAR
+175 PQVRARKDIPRGAR

-209 VRISGSGVRGW
+209 VRTAGSGVRGW

-228 NWLKYIHS
+228 NWLKYVRS
-236 TTSPHAVNMRH
+236 TSSPHTVNMRH

-258 VRDIATGEELLLGL
+258 VRDIAAGEELLLGV

-315 RCTVC
+315 RCPVC

-325 DIELLDSHLV
+325 DIELLDTHLI

-429 PFQCEVCFKAYTQF
+429 PFQCEVCLKAYTQF

-479 RFCDSTTSNVPPG
+479 RFCDSTPPTGPPG
-492 SMPQLPTPG
+492 AMPQLPTPAP
-501 TSPFLM
+501 SPFLV
-507 YQRPP
+507 YPRPP
-512 VSLSGGLPFYAPSLM
+512 VSLPGGLPFYPPSLM
-527 APYPAIFP
+527 APYPGIFP
-535 NAPNFLNTPLIF
+535 NAPNFLNTPLLF
-547 PPKIEEVEK
+547 PPKVEEAEK
-556 RSSDSPKKER
+556 RSDSPKKER
-566 FTPPRVLLPQHSKVS
+566 FTPPRVLPQHSKVS
-581 PSTAEEATST
+581 PSTAEEATSS

-611 AAAKRREA
+611 SKKREINRN
-619 SRGNE
+619 NE
-624 RKTENESAVNVAK
+624 IKTDSEHAPATTK

-649 QTKKQDVAA
+649 QTKKQRTNSNIAE
-658 SRKSRT
+658 RKSRS
-664 PSPAPVP
+664 PSPMPAPMEEAPPPPDPLKLEEETPVP
-671 MEEEEEER
+671 ME
-679 GEEEEEEEEEETAAP
+679 A
-694 PDPPKPEESAVQ
+694 DS
-706 QIQELEPK
+706 K
-714 DIAANS
+714 DVLNS
-720 PQLRSS
+720 PQLRTS
-726 GLSAEQPA
+726 LPTEQPPTT
-734 ANTPPHMAY
+734 TPPHMAY

-748 PMFLETMYR
+748 PMLLEAMYR
-757 GPTGTGFP
+757 GPTSSFP
-765 GFPSAPPPP
+765 GFPGGPPPP
-774 SGSTPESRLIPPLPP
+774 GSATPESRLLPPLPP
-789 FGPPRTLPFLGS
+789 FGPPRGLPFLGTF
-801 LMNGLS
+801 MNGLS
-807 GARPGGGFDLLARP
+807 GARPGGGGFDLLARP
-821 PLSAFPGVK
+821 PLGPFPGVK

-835 VMPHHHHHHHHH
+835 VIAPHHHHHHHHA
-847 HHVHGKMKDRY
+847 HGKMKDRY

-977 GGESGYGLPHH
+977 GGEAGYGLPPH
-988 PTYIPSR
+988 PAYLPSR
-995 LHESG
+995 LHEMH
-1000 NESKIEVEYD
+1000 ESKMETEYD

-1016 EGVSPLEETDG
+1016 EGVCPLDETDG
-1027 LSPIEAKESP
+1027 LSPAEAKESTP
-1037 SPSQYDLKL
+1037 PPQYDLKL

>member
-1 MNVLDLSRPVID
+1 MNLENIYSNLINYNFFENLDILYFS
-13 RKMNGSSDE
+13 GSSDE
-22 GESTSGATTIGGGG
+22 GESTSGVTGGGG
-36 GENAEMEENGS
+36 SGENAEMEENGS
-47 TRASSNSGG
+47 TRTSSNSSS
-56 NNPVYRDLKPLQAGG
+56 NLPVYRDLKPLQAGG
-71 AHEVPQDYN
+71 AHEIPQDYN
-80 PQSRSAYHHQR
+80 PQSRTAYQQH

-97 DRQRGYEKEH
+97 DRQRNYEKEH
-107 QPPPSAREEER
+107 QPSPSSREEDR
-118 KSAWDYSEK
+118 KLSWDYSEK
-127 SARKDYSRSRDYS
+127 TTRKEYSRSRDYG
-140 NEYQDAIKQEPKDQS
+140 NEYQDTIKQEPKDQS

-170 SAPGG
+170 SAAGG
-175 PHVRARKDIPRGAR
+175 PYVRARKDIPRGAR

-209 VRISGSGVRGW
+209 VRVAGSGVRGW

-228 NWLKYIHS
+228 NWLKYIRS

-258 VRDIATGEELLLGL
+258 IRDIVTGEELLLGL

-343 QHRCDSCPRAYA
+343 QHRCESCPRAYA

-459 IKCVKCGQS
+459 IKCIKCGQS

-479 RFCDSTTSNVPPG
+479 RFCDSTTPTGPPG
-492 SMPQLPTPG
+492 TMPQLPTPA
-501 TSPFLM
+501 TNPFLV
-507 YQRPP
+507 YPRPP
-512 VSLSGGLPFYAPSLM
+512 VSLPGGLPFYPSSLM
-527 APYPAIFP
+527 GPYPGIFP
-535 NAPNFLNTPLIF
+535 NAPNFLNTPLLF
-547 PPKIEEVEK
+547 PPKIEEAEK
-556 RSSDSPKKER
+556 SDSPKKER
-566 FTPPRVLLPQHSKVS
+566 FTPPRVLPQHNKVS

-603 TPESDDDP
+603 TPESDDDHS
-611 AAAKRREA
+611 KRREA
-619 SRGNE
+619 IRSSE
-624 RKTENESAVNVAK
+624 RKMEAESSSNASK
-637 EETTDQPLDLRV
+637 QET
-649 QTKKQDVAA
+649 
-658 SRKSRT
+658 
-664 PSPAPVP
+664 
-671 MEEEEEER
+671 
-679 GEEEEEEEEEETAAP
+679 
-694 PDPPKPEESAVQ
+694 
-706 QIQELEPK
+706 
-714 DIAANS
+714 
-720 PQLRSS
+720 
-726 GLSAEQPA
+726 AEQP
-734 ANTPPHMAY
+734 
-743 PRPIH
+743 
-748 PMFLETMYR
+748 
-757 GPTGTGFP
+757 
-765 GFPSAPPPP
+765 
-774 SGSTPESRLIPPLPP
+774 
-789 FGPPRTLPFLGS
+789 
-801 LMNGLS
+801 
-807 GARPGGGFDLLARP
+807 GARPGGGFDLLGRP

-835 VMPHHHHHHHHH
+835 VMAPHHHHHHHH

-952 GSSNENEREDTYFD
+952 GSSNENEREDSYFE
-966 EIRSFMGKVTY
+966 EIRSFMGKVGY

-988 PTYIPSR
+988 PAYIPNR
-995 LHESG
+995 LHEM
-1000 NESKIEVEYD
+1000 NETKMEVEYD

-1016 EGVSPLEETDG
+1016 EGASPLEEADG
-1027 LSPIEAKESP
+1027 LSPMEAKESP

>member
-1 MNVLDLSRPVID
+1 MNGLDLSRPTVD
-13 RKMNGSSDE
+13 SKMNGSSDE
-22 GESTSGATTIGGGG
+22 GESMSGTPAGGGTG
-36 GENAEMEENGS
+36 GTGENQEMEENGS
-47 TRASSNSGG
+47 IRGGSNSAS
-56 NNPVYRDLKPLQAGG
+56 NLVYRDLKALHATSV
-71 AHEVPQDYN
+71 HDVSQDYN
-80 PQSRSAYHHQR
+80 PQSRPAYQC
-91 GYSPGM
+91 GYSPAM
-97 DRQRGYEKEH
+97 EKQHQNYEKEQH
-107 QPPPSAREEER
+107 RPPSSRDE
-118 KSAWDYSEK
+118 EK
-127 SARKDYSRSRDYS
+127 SSWEYGEKADRKEYLRSRDAVYR
-140 NEYQDAIKQEPKDQS
+140 NEAYQDATKQEQKEQS
-155 SREWVSPVPEVEVGG
+155 NREWVSPVPEVEVGG

-175 PHVRARKDIPRGAR
+175 PQVRARKDIPRGAR

-209 VRISGSGVRGW
+209 
-220 LDASHETN
+220 
-228 NWLKYIHS
+228 
-236 TTSPHAVNMRH
+236 
-247 VLIGGQMVYEA
+247 MVYEA
-258 VRDIATGEELLLGL
+258 VRDIAAGEELLLGV

-315 RCTVC
+315 RCPVC

-325 DIELLDSHLV
+325 DIELLDSHLI

-343 QHRCDSCPRAYA
+343 QHRCDNCPRAYA

-376 ENCPKVFTDPSN
+376 ENCPKSDKPQVFTDPSN

-479 RFCDSTTSNVPPG
+479 RFCDSTPPTGPPG
-492 SMPQLPTPG
+492 AMPQLPTPAP
-501 TSPFLM
+501 SPFLV
-507 YQRPP
+507 YPRPP
-512 VSLSGGLPFYAPSLM
+512 VSLPGGLPFYPPSLM
-527 APYPAIFP
+527 GPYPGIFP
-535 NAPNFLNTPLIF
+535 NAPNFLNTPLLF
-547 PPKIEEVEK
+547 PPKVEEAEK
-556 RSSDSPKKER
+556 RSDSPKKER
-566 FTPPRVLLPQHSKVS
+566 FTPPRVLPQHSKVS
-581 PSTAEEATST
+581 PSTAEEATSS

-611 AAAKRREA
+611 SKKRETNRN
-619 SRGNE
+619 NE
-624 RKTENESAVNVAK
+624 KKTDSEHAPATTN

-649 QTKKQDVAA
+649 QTKKERTNSNIAE
-658 SRKSRT
+658 RKSRS
-664 PSPAPVP
+664 PSPTPAP
-671 MEEEEEER
+671 MEE
-679 GEEEEEEEEEETAAP
+679 APPP
-694 PDPPKPEESAVQ
+694 PDPPKPEEETPVPMEVDS
-706 QIQELEPK
+706 K
-714 DIAANS
+714 DMPNS
-720 PQLRSS
+720 PQLRTS
-726 GLSAEQPA
+726 LPTEQPPTT
-734 ANTPPHMAY
+734 TPPHMAY

-748 PMFLETMYR
+748 PMLLEAMYR
-757 GPTGTGFP
+757 GPTSSFP
-765 GFPSAPPPP
+765 GFPGGPPPP
-774 SGSTPESRLIPPLPP
+774 GSATPESRLLPPLPP
-789 FGPPRTLPFLGS
+789 FGPPRGLPFLGTF
-801 LMNGLS
+801 MNGLS
-807 GARPGGGFDLLARP
+807 GARPGGGGFDLLARP
-821 PLSAFPGVK
+821 PLGPFPGVK

-835 VMPHHHHHHHHH
+835 VIAPHHHHHHHHA
-847 HHVHGKMKDRY
+847 HGKMKDRY

-977 GGESGYGLPHH
+977 GGEAGYGLPPH
-988 PTYIPSR
+988 PAYLPSR
-995 LHESG
+995 LHEMH
-1000 NESKIEVEYD
+1000 ESKMETEYD

-1016 EGVSPLEETDG
+1016 EGVSPLDETDG
-1027 LSPIEAKESP
+1027 LSPAEAKESTP
-1037 SPSQYDLKL
+1037 PPQYDLKL